1 MKNSQ
6 PFPSYSRKTSHD
18 PTLLWRVC
26 SRLVARS
33 AVSGL
38 SGGNGARSAASGRP
52 NPRGSIP
59 GGPRP
64 RDQAL
69 ALALYNVAC
78 VVVCSILVKLGYPKN
93 F

>member
-1 MKNSQ
+1 METNHYFITCENFSTVFDSGPKKDFLVSA
-6 PFPSYSRKTSHD
+6 PV
-18 PTLLWRVC
+18 LC

-38 SGGNGARSAASGRP
+38 SGGNAARSAASGRP
-52 NPRGSIP
+52 DPRGSIP

-69 ALALYNVAC
+69 ALALYG
-78 VVVCSILVKLGYPKN
+78 VCL
-93 F
+93 